1 MYIFTVI
8 TIDFP
13 SFVYRQAG
21 SKNEL
26 SEPQFLIRSIR
37 HILHLSSLI
46 YVFFKYIFYFLHFSL
61 IVPLS
66 CKPKSKEKLFFLK
79 SACFDFFFVVSTNWI
94 DRHSF
99 KPCRHLL
106 VKQYSSLFC
115 LRCLTLSSQC
125 RALFVLLLI
134 NMLKTSQIPELII

>member
-46 YVFFKYIFYFLHFSL
+46 YVFLNIYFIFFISH
-61 IVPLS
+61 LS
-66 CKPKSKEKLFFLK
+66 FHYPVNQSQRKN
-79 SACFDFFFVVSTNWI
+79 FFFSNRPVLTFFSSCLQIGLTAILLNHAAICWLNSILHCSVYDVLPYRPNAV
-94 DRHSF
+94 RCSF
-99 KPCRHLL
+99 
-106 VKQYSSLFC
+106 YC
-115 LRCLTLSSQC
+115 L
-125 RALFVLLLI
+125 
-134 NMLKTSQIPELII
+134 